1 MNLVSRLR
9 PSSLLD
15 SRARLECG
23 VSKKSRII
31 IICLVLVLAGCNL
44 PQVDTLPTQA
54 PPLTPA
60 TATTAP
66 PTPVTPAMA
75 ESPVLIGA
83 QEAIMILVPGPG
95 SLVVSP
101 MHLAGMADP
110 AHEQTL
116 VVRGLRP
123 DGSELIAPQPI
134 NIAAPLGERGPFE
147 IEIPFSVSQDQQVF
161 IQIYVQSARDGGIT
175 HLESVGVILS
185 ASGPASIT
193 PWSSYPEQIVIM
205 APVSGQIIS
214 GGVAHIEG
222 VGIASFEGTFVLD
235 VLDSNGAIVGS
246 QPVIVSSP
254 DLGLPG
260 TFSANVTYSVVGSGP
275 GRIVVRD
282 PSPAFG
288 GDVHLASIEVQ
299 LDP

>member
-1 MNLVSRLR
+1 M
-9 PSSLLD
+9 P
-15 SRARLECG
+15 
-23 VSKKSRII
+23 KKIEILSG
-31 IICLVLVLAGCNL
+31 CLALVLAGCNL
-44 PQVDTLPTQA
+44 PQAGASPTQA
-54 PPLTPA
+54 PPPPPA
-60 TATTAP
+60 TATAVP
-66 PTPVTPAMA
+66 PTPANTAESTSAATIA
-75 ESPVLIGA
+75 ESPVLIGGL
-83 QEAIMILVPGPG
+83 EAITILEPGPG
-95 SLVVSP
+95 SRLLSS

-110 AHEQTL
+110 VHEQTL

-147 IEIPFSVSQDQQVF
+147 IEIPFSVSQDEQAF
-161 IQIYVQSARDGGIT
+161 IQIYAQSARDGGIT
-175 HLESVGVILS
+175 HLASVAVMLT

-205 APVSGQIIS
+205 APTPGQTIT
-214 GGVAHIEG
+214 GGVAHLEG

-235 VLDSNGAIVGS
+235 ILDSSGSVVGS

-260 TFSANVTYSVVGSGP
+260 TFSADVTYSVVGAGP

-288 GDVHLASIEVQ
+288 GNVHLASVEVQ
-299 LDP
+299 LEP